1 MSEEKEINDKNNI
14 DNMSVDQLKEYIAI
28 LLNRIDYLERS
39 KNHYE
44 RIAKALSK

>member
-1 MSEEKEINDKNNI
+1 MSQEKDI
-14 DNMSVDQLKEYIAI
+14 DTMSVDELKEYIAI
-28 LLNRIDYLERS
+28 LLNRIDDLERS

>member
-1 MSEEKEINDKNNI
+1 MSEEKNI
-14 DNMSVDQLKEYIAI
+14 DKMNVDELKEYIAI
-28 LLNRIDYLERS
+28 LLNRIDDLEKS